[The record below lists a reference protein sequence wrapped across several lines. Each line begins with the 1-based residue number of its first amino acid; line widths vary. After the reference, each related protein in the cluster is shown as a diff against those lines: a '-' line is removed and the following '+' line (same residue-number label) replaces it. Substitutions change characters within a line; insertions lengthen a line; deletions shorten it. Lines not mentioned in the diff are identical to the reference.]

1 MTQNAVVTKLISRHV
16 AEVEVERG
24 TACGG
29 TCESCEACVF
39 QSRIRAEA
47 LNKVSA
53 LPGQKVVIESKTSDV
68 LGAAALLYLVPAQ
81 TPSQSTVYP
90 DGEVVETYT
99 PSDYCYLPSRTGATV
114 VCAVGLA
121 GVMAVLSLNGCGY
134 GTKTDLTMRR
144 LRIGEGAAN
153 LWWMA
158 LNAVCLLF
166 YWAVMAAVTVLV
178 LQLRIRNIVPDN
190 ALYTPGRQTLL
201 LAVYASSFLHHLM
214 PVRDTLVWAED
225 GLLLALCA
233 AAAARFSQAQRRGKF
248 SIAPIAALALTIGGF
263 FPRMGAASTF
273 IWAFVAAAGA
283 GLCVVLLQKGETEDA
298 EKQDFRVRQDA

>member
-1 MTQNAVVTKLISRHV
+1 MRRYKNHFGSL
-16 AEVEVERG
+16 
-24 TACGG
+24 
-29 TCESCEACVF
+29 
-39 QSRIRAEA
+39 
-47 LNKVSA
+47 
-53 LPGQKVVIESKTSDV
+53 V
-68 LGAAALLYLVPAQ
+68 LALL
-81 TPSQSTVYP
+81 TH
-90 DGEVVETYT
+90 
-99 PSDYCYLPSRTGATV
+99 
-114 VCAVGLA
+114 LA
-121 GVMAVLSLNGCGY
+121 
-134 GTKTDLTMRR
+134 
-144 LRIGEGAAN
+144 
-153 LWWMA
+153 
-158 LNAVCLLF
+158 
-166 YWAVMAAVTVLV
+166 AAVTVLV

-201 LAVYASSFLHHLM
+201 LAVYASSFLHHLI

-233 AAAARFSQAQRRGKF
+233 AAAARFSQAQRQGKF

>member
-1 MTQNAVVTKLISRHV
+1 MRKHLS
-16 AEVEVERG
+16 
-24 TACGG
+24 
-29 TCESCEACVF
+29 
-39 QSRIRAEA
+39 
-47 LNKVSA
+47 
-53 LPGQKVVIESKTSDV
+53 V
-68 LGAAALLYLVPAQ
+68 LGLAARGAVGRILLITVLTAALAGALLYLVPAQ
-81 TPSQSTVYP
+81 TPSQSTIYP
-90 DGEVVETYT
+90 NGEVVETYT

-233 AAAARFSQAQRRGKF
+233 AAAARFSQAQRQGKF

-273 IWAFVAAAGA
+273 I
-283 GLCVVLLQKGETEDA
+283 
-298 EKQDFRVRQDA
+298 

>member
-1 MTQNAVVTKLISRHV
+1 MGRVLLITV
-16 AEVEVERG
+16 LA
-24 TACGG
+24 A
-29 TCESCEACVF
+29 
-39 QSRIRAEA
+39 A
-47 LNKVSA
+47 LA
-53 LPGQKVVIESKTSDV
+53 G
-68 LGAAALLYLVPAQ
+68 ALLYLVPAQ

-99 PSDYCYLPSRTGATV
+99 PSDYCYLPSRTGATA

-121 GVMAVLSLNGCGY
+121 GVMTVLSLNGCGY

-233 AAAARFSQAQRRGKF
+233 AAAARFSQAQR
-248 SIAPIAALALTIGGF
+248 GGNS
-263 FPRMGAASTF
+263 ASR
-273 IWAFVAAAGA
+273 
-283 GLCVVLLQKGETEDA
+283 LL
-298 EKQDFRVRQDA
+298 RRWH

>member
-1 MTQNAVVTKLISRHV
+1 MRKHLS
-16 AEVEVERG
+16 
-24 TACGG
+24 
-29 TCESCEACVF
+29 
-39 QSRIRAEA
+39 
-47 LNKVSA
+47 
-53 LPGQKVVIESKTSDV
+53 V
-68 LGAAALLYLVPAQ
+68 LGLAARGAVGRILLITVLTAVLAGALLYLVPF
-81 TPSQSTVYP
+81 
-90 DGEVVETYT
+90 
-99 PSDYCYLPSRTGATV
+99 
-114 VCAVGLA
+114 
-121 GVMAVLSLNGCGY
+121 VLLFLGYAIGCGY

>member
-1 MTQNAVVTKLISRHV
+1 MRKHLS
-16 AEVEVERG
+16 
-24 TACGG
+24 
-29 TCESCEACVF
+29 
-39 QSRIRAEA
+39 
-47 LNKVSA
+47 
-53 LPGQKVVIESKTSDV
+53 V
-68 LGAAALLYLVPAQ
+68 LGLAAQGAVGRVLLITVLTAALAGALLYLVPAQ

-166 YWAVMAAVTVLV
+166 YWAGKAHDEASVMMAHFDVVPVEEFYGAVMAAVTVLV

-248 SIAPIAALALTIGGF
+248 SIAPIAARALTIGGF

>member
-1 MTQNAVVTKLISRHV
+1 MRKHLS
-16 AEVEVERG
+16 
-24 TACGG
+24 
-29 TCESCEACVF
+29 
-39 QSRIRAEA
+39 
-47 LNKVSA
+47 
-53 LPGQKVVIESKTSDV
+53 V
-68 LGAAALLYLVPAQ
+68 LGLAARGAVGRILLITVLTAALAGALLYLVPAQ
-81 TPSQSTVYP
+81 TPSQSTIYP
-90 DGEVVETYT
+90 NGEVVETYA
-99 PSDYCYLPSRTGATV
+99 PSDYRYLPSHTGATV

-233 AAAARFSQAQRRGKF
+233 AAAAHSAFSALLCCHLKSLLTSSCWQWSSWDPCAFSHWSCCAGRGR
-248 SIAPIAALALTIGGF
+248 AGPC
-263 FPRMGAASTF
+263 
-273 IWAFVAAAGA
+273 GA
-283 GLCVVLLQKGETEDA
+283 GCRDSSRSRSDA
-298 EKQDFRVRQDA
+298 

>member
-1 MTQNAVVTKLISRHV
+1 MRKHLS
-16 AEVEVERG
+16 
-24 TACGG
+24 
-29 TCESCEACVF
+29 
-39 QSRIRAEA
+39 
-47 LNKVSA
+47 
-53 LPGQKVVIESKTSDV
+53 V
-68 LGAAALLYLVPAQ
+68 LGLAARGAVGRILLITVLTAALAGALLYLVPAQ

-201 LAVYASSFLHHLM
+201 LA
-214 PVRDTLVWAED
+214 
-225 GLLLALCA
+225 LCA

>member
-1 MTQNAVVTKLISRHV
+1 MRKHLS
-16 AEVEVERG
+16 
-24 TACGG
+24 
-29 TCESCEACVF
+29 
-39 QSRIRAEA
+39 
-47 LNKVSA
+47 
-53 LPGQKVVIESKTSDV
+53 V
-68 LGAAALLYLVPAQ
+68 LGLAARGAVGRILLITVLTAALAGALLYLVPAQ
-81 TPSQSTVYP
+81 TPSQSTIYP

-233 AAAARFSQAQRRGKF
+233 AAAARFSQAQRQGKF
-248 SIAPIAALALTIGGF
+248 SIAPIAALALTIVE
-263 FPRMGAASTF
+263 MQLNK
-273 IWAFVAAAGA
+273 A
-283 GLCVVLLQKGETEDA
+283 GLGTCWGGYLGQIARADRELSAYLGIPEGANLRCALMVGYAKGESYPNQPPRPRANILWKE
-298 EKQDFRVRQDA
+298 

>member
-1 MTQNAVVTKLISRHV
+1 MRKHLS
-16 AEVEVERG
+16 
-24 TACGG
+24 
-29 TCESCEACVF
+29 
-39 QSRIRAEA
+39 
-47 LNKVSA
+47 
-53 LPGQKVVIESKTSDV
+53 V
-68 LGAAALLYLVPAQ
+68 LGLAAQGAVGRVLLITVLTAALAGALLYLVPAQ

-225 GLLLALCA
+225 GLLLGILTERETVLLSTHLIEEVKDCISRAVLIREGGIVGDCSA
-233 AAAARFSQAQRRGKF
+233 EELEESGRDLMGYIKETYHYRPERVSQA
-248 SIAPIAALALTIGGF
+248 LDALTD
-263 FPRMGAASTF
+263 
-273 IWAFVAAAGA
+273 
-283 GLCVVLLQKGETEDA
+283 GEEGEDA
-298 EKQDFRVRQDA
+298 

>member
-1 MTQNAVVTKLISRHV
+1 
-16 AEVEVERG
+16 
-24 TACGG
+24 
-29 TCESCEACVF
+29 
-39 QSRIRAEA
+39 
-47 LNKVSA
+47 
-53 LPGQKVVIESKTSDV
+53 
-68 LGAAALLYLVPAQ
+68 
-81 TPSQSTVYP
+81 
-90 DGEVVETYT
+90 
-99 PSDYCYLPSRTGATV
+99 
-114 VCAVGLA
+114 
-121 GVMAVLSLNGCGY
+121 
-134 GTKTDLTMRR
+134 MRR
-144 LRIGEGAAN
+144 GRGLR
-153 LWWMA
+153 
-158 LNAVCLLF
+158 
-166 YWAVMAAVTVLV
+166 AVMAAVTVLV

-233 AAAARFSQAQRRGKF
+233 AAAARFSQAQRQGKF

>member
-1 MTQNAVVTKLISRHV
+1 MGRILLITV
-16 AEVEVERG
+16 L
-24 TACGG
+24 TA
-29 TCESCEACVF
+29 
-39 QSRIRAEA
+39 A
-47 LNKVSA
+47 LA
-53 LPGQKVVIESKTSDV
+53 G
-68 LGAAALLYLVPAQ
+68 ALLYLVPAQ

-153 LWWMA
+153 LWWMV

-190 ALYTPGRQTLL
+190 ALYTPGGRRCCWRC
-201 LAVYASSFLHHLM
+201 M
-214 PVRDTLVWAED
+214 P
-225 GLLLALCA
+225 A
-233 AAAARFSQAQRRGKF
+233 AFC
-248 SIAPIAALALTIGGF
+248 TI
-263 FPRMGAASTF
+263 
-273 IWAFVAAAGA
+273 
-283 GLCVVLLQKGETEDA
+283 
-298 EKQDFRVRQDA
+298 

>member
-1 MTQNAVVTKLISRHV
+1 MRKHLS
-16 AEVEVERG
+16 
-24 TACGG
+24 
-29 TCESCEACVF
+29 
-39 QSRIRAEA
+39 
-47 LNKVSA
+47 
-53 LPGQKVVIESKTSDV
+53 V
-68 LGAAALLYLVPAQ
+68 LGLAARGAVGRILLITVLTAALAGALLYLVPAQ
-81 TPSQSTVYP
+81 TPSQSTIYP
-90 DGEVVETYT
+90 NGEVVETYT

-233 AAAARFSQAQRRGKF
+233 AAAARVSQAPVSF
-248 SIAPIAALALTIGGF
+248 THLTL
-263 FPRMGAASTF
+263 PTTYP
-273 IWAFVAAAGA
+273 V
-283 GLCVVLLQKGETEDA
+283 
-298 EKQDFRVRQDA
+298 

>member
-1 MTQNAVVTKLISRHV
+1 MRKHLS
-16 AEVEVERG
+16 
-24 TACGG
+24 
-29 TCESCEACVF
+29 
-39 QSRIRAEA
+39 
-47 LNKVSA
+47 
-53 LPGQKVVIESKTSDV
+53 V
-68 LGAAALLYLVPAQ
+68 LGLAARGAVGRILLITVLTAALAGALLYLVPAQ

-90 DGEVVETYT
+90 NGEVVETYT

-178 LQLRIRNIVPDN
+178 LQLRIRNIVPDS

-214 PVRDTLVWAED
+214 PVRDTLV
-225 GLLLALCA
+225 
-233 AAAARFSQAQRRGKF
+233 
-248 SIAPIAALALTIGGF
+248 
-263 FPRMGAASTF
+263 
-273 IWAFVAAAGA
+273 
-283 GLCVVLLQKGETEDA
+283 
-298 EKQDFRVRQDA
+298 

>member
-1 MTQNAVVTKLISRHV
+1 MIVLYIILAVLVLLLAVVLLRTAAFHPKAEAFRTYAPVEFDREAAVTNLQQLIRCRTVSYTDASKEDPAEFEKLI
-16 AEVEVERG
+16 
-24 TACGG
+24 
-29 TCESCEACVF
+29 
-39 QSRIRAEA
+39 
-47 LNKVSA
+47 
-53 LPGQKVVIESKTSDV
+53 
-68 LGAAALLYLVPAQ
+68 ALLPELYPH
-81 TPSQSTVYP
+81 VYEKCTLTRLP
-90 DGEVVETYT
+90 DRG
-99 PSDYCYLPSRTGATV
+99 
-114 VCAVGLA
+114 
-121 GVMAVLSLNGCGY
+121 
-134 GTKTDLTMRR
+134 
-144 LRIGEGAAN
+144 
-153 LWWMA
+153 
-158 LNAVCLLF
+158 LLF

>member
-1 MTQNAVVTKLISRHV
+1 MRKHLS
-16 AEVEVERG
+16 
-24 TACGG
+24 
-29 TCESCEACVF
+29 
-39 QSRIRAEA
+39 
-47 LNKVSA
+47 
-53 LPGQKVVIESKTSDV
+53 V
-68 LGAAALLYLVPAQ
+68 LGLAARGAVGRILLITVLTAALAGALLYLVPAQ

-233 AAAARFSQAQRRGKF
+233 AACAAALL
-248 SIAPIAALALTIGGF
+248 IAAGEPLAALLRTLADKTGLSGAVFTPLWKVLAIALTVRVGGAF
-263 FPRMGAASTF
+263 CRDAAQGALASVLET
-273 IWAFVAAAGA
+273 AGAVCALTAAAPLLLA
-283 GLCVVLLQKGETEDA
+283 GVELVEGWL
-298 EKQDFRVRQDA
+298 

>member
-1 MTQNAVVTKLISRHV
+1 MTRRERRYEKAFIRTGTGGPRRGWARVLLITV
-16 AEVEVERG
+16 LA
-24 TACGG
+24 A
-29 TCESCEACVF
+29 
-39 QSRIRAEA
+39 A
-47 LNKVSA
+47 LA
-53 LPGQKVVIESKTSDV
+53 G
-68 LGAAALLYLVPAQ
+68 ALLYLVPAQ

-99 PSDYCYLPSRTGATV
+99 PSDYCYLPSRTGATA

-121 GVMAVLSLNGCGY
+121 GVMTVLSLNGCGY

-201 LAVYASSFLHHLM
+201 LAVYASSFLAPSDARTGHAGVGGGRTAAGA
-214 PVRDTLVWAED
+214 VRRGGGAVLPGPAP
-225 GLLLALCA
+225 
-233 AAAARFSQAQRRGKF
+233 GKF

>member
-1 MTQNAVVTKLISRHV
+1 MRKHLS
-16 AEVEVERG
+16 
-24 TACGG
+24 
-29 TCESCEACVF
+29 
-39 QSRIRAEA
+39 
-47 LNKVSA
+47 
-53 LPGQKVVIESKTSDV
+53 V
-68 LGAAALLYLVPAQ
+68 LGLAARGAVGRILLITVLTAALAGALLYLVPAQ

-190 ALYTPGRQTLL
+190 ALYTPGRQI
-201 LAVYASSFLHHLM
+201 

>member
-1 MTQNAVVTKLISRHV
+1 MRKHLS
-16 AEVEVERG
+16 
-24 TACGG
+24 
-29 TCESCEACVF
+29 
-39 QSRIRAEA
+39 
-47 LNKVSA
+47 
-53 LPGQKVVIESKTSDV
+53 V
-68 LGAAALLYLVPAQ
+68 LGLAARGAVGRILLITVLTAALAGALLYLVPAQ
-81 TPSQSTVYP
+81 TPASP
-90 DGEVVETYT
+90 RYT
-99 PSDYCYLPSRTGATV
+99 PTGRSWRHILPATTVICHPVPSRTGATV

-144 LRIGEGAAN
+144 LRIGESAAN

>member
-1 MTQNAVVTKLISRHV
+1 MRKHLS
-16 AEVEVERG
+16 
-24 TACGG
+24 
-29 TCESCEACVF
+29 
-39 QSRIRAEA
+39 
-47 LNKVSA
+47 
-53 LPGQKVVIESKTSDV
+53 V
-68 LGAAALLYLVPAQ
+68 LGLAAQGAVGRVLLITVLAAALAGALLYLVPAQ

-153 LWWMA
+153 LWWMV

-214 PVRDTLVWAED
+214 PVRDTLVWAEG

-233 AAAARFSQAQRRGKF
+233 AAAARFSQAQRQGKF

>member
-1 MTQNAVVTKLISRHV
+1 MRKHLS
-16 AEVEVERG
+16 
-24 TACGG
+24 
-29 TCESCEACVF
+29 
-39 QSRIRAEA
+39 
-47 LNKVSA
+47 
-53 LPGQKVVIESKTSDV
+53 V
-68 LGAAALLYLVPAQ
+68 LGLAARGAVGRILLITVLTAALAGALLYLVPAQ

-90 DGEVVETYT
+90 NGEVVETYT

-134 GTKTDLTMRR
+134 GAKTDLTMRR

-166 YWAVMAAVTVLV
+166 YWAVVAAVTVLA
-178 LQLRIRNIVPDN
+178 LQ
-190 ALYTPGRQTLL
+190 

-233 AAAARFSQAQRRGKF
+233 AAAARFSQAQRQGKF

>member
-1 MTQNAVVTKLISRHV
+1 MRKHLS
-16 AEVEVERG
+16 
-24 TACGG
+24 
-29 TCESCEACVF
+29 
-39 QSRIRAEA
+39 
-47 LNKVSA
+47 
-53 LPGQKVVIESKTSDV
+53 V
-68 LGAAALLYLVPAQ
+68 LGLAARGAVGRILLITVLTAALAGALLYLVPAQ
-81 TPSQSTVYP
+81 TPSQSTIYP
-90 DGEVVETYT
+90 NGEVVETYT

-201 LAVYASSFLHHLM
+201 LA
-214 PVRDTLVWAED
+214 
-225 GLLLALCA
+225 LCA
-233 AAAARFSQAQRRGKF
+233 AAAARFSQAQRQGKF

-283 GLCVVLLQKGETEDA
+283 GLYVVLLQKGETEDA

>member
-1 MTQNAVVTKLISRHV
+1 MRKHLS
-16 AEVEVERG
+16 
-24 TACGG
+24 
-29 TCESCEACVF
+29 
-39 QSRIRAEA
+39 
-47 LNKVSA
+47 
-53 LPGQKVVIESKTSDV
+53 V
-68 LGAAALLYLVPAQ
+68 LGLAARGAVGRILLITVLTAALAGALLYLVPAQ

-166 YWAVMAAVTVLV
+166 YWAVMTAVTVLV

-201 LAVYASSFLHHLM
+201 
-214 PVRDTLVWAED
+214 P
-225 GLLLALCA
+225 A
-233 AAAARFSQAQRRGKF
+233 AFC
-248 SIAPIAALALTIGGF
+248 TI
-263 FPRMGAASTF
+263 
-273 IWAFVAAAGA
+273 
-283 GLCVVLLQKGETEDA
+283 
-298 EKQDFRVRQDA
+298 

>member
-1 MTQNAVVTKLISRHV
+1 MRKHLS
-16 AEVEVERG
+16 
-24 TACGG
+24 
-29 TCESCEACVF
+29 
-39 QSRIRAEA
+39 
-47 LNKVSA
+47 
-53 LPGQKVVIESKTSDV
+53 V
-68 LGAAALLYLVPAQ
+68 LGLAARGAVGRILLITVLTAALAGALLYLVPAQ

-90 DGEVVETYT
+90 DGEGVETYT

-153 LWWMA
+153 LWWMV

-201 LAVYASSFLHHLM
+201 LA
-214 PVRDTLVWAED
+214 
-225 GLLLALCA
+225 LCA

-263 FPRMGAASTF
+263 FPRMGAATTF